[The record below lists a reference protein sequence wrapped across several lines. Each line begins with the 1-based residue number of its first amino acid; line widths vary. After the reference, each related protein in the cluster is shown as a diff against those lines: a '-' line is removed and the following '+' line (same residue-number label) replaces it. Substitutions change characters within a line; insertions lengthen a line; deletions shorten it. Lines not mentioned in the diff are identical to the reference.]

1 LLRILNCNC
10 CSDLALN
17 GFAAH
22 TFPLHFADFR
32 PETQM
37 NSLRTLNPDPYAP
50 IGVFDSG
57 VGGLSVLLHIRE
69 ELPRENLLYVAD
81 SAHAP
86 YGGKSP
92 DEIRA
97 RSLALSEFLIS
108 RGAKALV
115 VACNTAT
122 AAAISTLRERFDI
135 PVIGM
140 EPAVKPAVAA
150 TRNGVVGVLATTG
163 TLQSARFAALL
174 ENHGQNVRVVTQG
187 CTGLM
192 ECIER
197 GELAAPETR
206 DLLGRYL
213 RPLLEQGAD
222 TIVLG
227 CTHYPFLKPLIREI
241 AGDGI
246 VLIDTGAAVAR
257 QVRRRIEEAGLLSP
271 AQAQGSLDFWT
282 SGDAARGRIV
292 VERLW
297 GPAEVE
303 PLPAA

>member
-1 LLRILNCNC
+1 
-10 CSDLALN
+10 
-17 GFAAH
+17 
-22 TFPLHFADFR
+22 
-32 PETQM
+32 M

-69 ELPRENLLYVAD
+69 ELPHENLLYVAD

-97 RSLALSEFLIS
+97 RSVALSEFLIS

-187 CTGLM
+187 CPGLM

-241 AGDGI
+241 AGEGI

-271 AQAQGSLDFWT
+271 AQAQGSRDFWT